1 MVRAMNIDTIVRE
14 LILDSLDTKGFKQ
27 KIEKAIEEYD
37 VSKKVVEALDEY
49 FESEDF
55 KALIQVTFD
64 EEFSENNL
72 VFDLARNLIKQ
83 LDTELKNRVKVTLK

>member
-1 MVRAMNIDTIVRE
+1 MNIDTIVRE